1 MTARNRLQAALTA
14 LQGKYSILLITFL
27 VFFLVGPLADMFFAG
42 EGFGDEIFDVLSIVL
57 LLAALYAVGTRRAPL
72 IVASILTLPVIVG
85 KFAYYVENNSALFD
99 MSDGFICLALAVVA
113 VSVLQ
118 QVLQAEKVS
127 REVVEGA
134 VCVYILL
141 GVAWACLFSLI
152 ETLHPGA
159 FQLPSLR
166 TSSVLPVVVEARQR
180 FVYYSFVTLTTVG
193 YGDII
198 PVAALAQRLAVLEAM
213 FGQLYLSILVAR
225 LVGLQI
231 AHTSQ

>member
-1 MTARNRLQAALTA
+1 MTARNRVRAALTS
-14 LQGKYSILLITFL
+14 LRGKYSVLLITFL

-42 EGFGDEIFDVLSIVL
+42 EHFGGEIFDVLSIVL

-85 KFAYYVENNSALFD
+85 KFAFYVENNSTLFQ

-134 VCVYILL
+134 VCVYVLL

-166 TSSVLPVVVEARQR
+166 TTSVLPVVVEARQR
-180 FVYYSFVTLTTVG
+180 FLYYSFVTLTTVG
-193 YGDII
+193 YGDIT

-213 FGQLYLSILVAR
+213 FGQLYLSILIAR
-225 LVGLQI
+225 LVGLHI
-231 AHTSQ
+231 AHTRQ

>member
-14 LQGKYSILLITFL
+14 LQGKYSTLLVTFL
-27 VFFLVGPLADMFFAG
+27 VFFLVGPLANMFFVG
-42 EGFGDEIFDVLSIVL
+42 ERFGGEIFDVLSIVL
-57 LLAALYAVGTRRAPL
+57 LLAALYAVGTRRGPL
-72 IVASILTLPVIVG
+72 IVASILTIPVIVG
-85 KFAYYVENNSALFD
+85 KFAFYVENNSILFE
-99 MSDGFICLALAVVA
+99 MSDGFSFLALAVVA
-113 VSVLQ
+113 VSVLR
-118 QVLQAEKVS
+118 QVLQAKKVS

-159 FQLPSLR
+159 FQLSSLR
-166 TSSVLPVVVEARQR
+166 TTSVLPVVVEARQR
-180 FVYYSFVTLTTVG
+180 FVYYSFITLTTVG

>member
-42 EGFGDEIFDVLSIVL
+42 ERFGGEIFDVLSIVL

-85 KFAYYVENNSALFD
+85 KFACYVEINSALFE

-134 VCVYILL
+134 VCVYMLL
-141 GVAWACLFSLI
+141 GVAWASLFSLI

-166 TSSVLPVVVEARQR
+166 TTSVLPVVVEARQR
-180 FVYYSFVTLTTVG
+180 FLYYSFVTLTTVG
-193 YGDII
+193 YGDIT

-225 LVGLQI
+225 LVGLHI
-231 AHTSQ
+231 AHTHQ